1 MSVEGSRSSLSPDQV
16 NELAERLYTA
26 WREGSTLPPL
36 VKQGFHTDIE
46 SAYRVSRRVLESR
59 QRKHGERVIGKKIGV
74 TSDAVQSMLNV
85 FQPDFGFLTDSMW
98 YADGARIAIAG
109 TPAAGTPA
117 ADNHA
122 VGRLIQPRGEGEI
135 AFLLKSGLRG
145 PGVTEEQVLQATDR
159 IMPCLE
165 IVDSR
170 IEDWQITIQ
179 DTIADNASCGVFVLG
194 SASADPRKLDLPAL
208 QMQMFKNGSLVSE
221 GSGSAVQGSPLTAVA
236 WLANTLGEMGIPFE
250 AGEIILSGALVP
262 LVPVGPGDRL
272 RVTLAGVGECSCEF
286 S

>member
-1 MSVEGSRSSLSPDQV
+1 MSVECSRSSLSPDQV
-16 NELAERLYTA
+16 NELAERLYTG
-26 WREGSTLPPL
+26 WRDGSTLPPL

-46 SAYRVSRRVLESR
+46 SAYRVSRRVLEAR
-59 QRKHGERVIGKKIGV
+59 LRKHGDRVIGKKIGV
-74 TSDAVQSMLNV
+74 TSDAVQSMLSV
-85 FQPDFGFLTDSMW
+85 FQPDFGFLTDSMRF
-98 YADGARIAIAG
+98 ADGARISIAG
-109 TPAAGTPA
+109 TPVAVTP
-117 ADNHA
+117 A

-194 SASADPRKLDLPAL
+194 GASADPRELDLPAL
-208 QMQMFKNGSLVSE
+208 QMQMFKNDSLVAQ
-221 GSGSAVQGSPLTAVA
+221 GSGSAVQGNPLTAVA

-262 LVPVGPGDRL
+262 LVPVGPGDSL
-272 RVTLAGVGECSCEF
+272 RVTLAGVGDCSCEF